1 MKLKTILKSVGAIVL
16 AAGILPGTAVA
27 KPEFKLTF
35 STYWPTTYG
44 YLYNP
49 IVNFANKVKER
60 SNGRVEIEIFHSSQL
75 FGGKEEFGAL
85 ERGDIDLASPLDT
98 YNTGLFPELGISSM
112 PFLWPSPSSIQ
123 KTLDAGLFDLGI
135 NQAMAKRNVKVLNV
149 AAGGPYQFYGK
160 GFKVRKPSDLKGKKI
175 AVSGTAASKAMEL
188 IGAAPTSMSSSDLY
202 IALQRGTIDATAR
215 PLLTGIGRKLYEV
228 LDNVTLV
235 NMSYFTTFLAINT
248 NSWNKLPADLQKII
262 QEAANER
269 SADQLKILN
278 QYLADAKPLF
288 EKNGV
293 DYYVAPE
300 SELVAFKKVVSPVY
314 DWWKTQVPDAQKYI
328 DFAQKNQ

>member
-1 MKLKTILKSVGAIVL
+1 
-16 AAGILPGTAVA
+16 
-27 KPEFKLTF
+27 
-35 STYWPTTYG
+35 
-44 YLYNP
+44 
-49 IVNFANKVKER
+49 
-60 SNGRVEIEIFHSSQL
+60 
-75 FGGKEEFGAL
+75 
-85 ERGDIDLASPLDT
+85 
-98 YNTGLFPELGISSM
+98 
-112 PFLWPSPSSIQ
+112 LWPSPTSIQ

-135 NQAMAKRNVKVLNV
+135 SQAMAKRNVKVLNV

-160 GFKVRKPSDLKGKKI
+160 GFKVRQPSDLKGKKI

-235 NMSYFTTFLAINT
+235 NMSYFTTLLSINMNT
-248 NSWNKLPADLQKII
+248 WNKLPPDLQKII

-269 SADQLKILN
+269 SVEQLKILN
-278 QYLADAKPLF
+278 QYLIDAKPLF

-314 DWWKTQVPDAQKYI
+314 DWWKTQVPDAENYI
-328 DFAQKNQ
+328 DFALKNQ

>member
-1 MKLKTILKSVGAIVL
+1 MKFKTILKSVGAIVL
-16 AAGILPGTAVA
+16 AAGILPGTAFA

-44 YLYNP
+44 YLYDP

-112 PFLWPSPSSIQ
+112 PFLWPSPNSIQ

-160 GFKVRKPSDLKGKKI
+160 EFKVRQPSDLKGKKI

-248 NSWNKLPADLQKII
+248 KSWDKLPADLQKII

-269 SADQLKILN
+269 SVDQLKILN
-278 QYLADAKPLF
+278 QYLIDAKPLF

-300 SELVAFKKVVSPVY
+300 QELVAFKNVVSPVY

>member
-1 MKLKTILKSVGAIVL
+1 MQIKTILKSIGAAVI
-16 AAGILPGTAVA
+16 AAGILPGTAMA

-44 YLYNP
+44 YLYDP
-49 IVNFANKVKER
+49 IVSFAKKVEER
-60 SNGRVEIEIFHSSQL
+60 SNGRIEVELFHSAQL
-75 FGGKEEFGAL
+75 FGGKEEMSAL

-98 YNTGLFPELGISSM
+98 YNTGLVPELGISSM
-112 PFLWPSPSSIQ
+112 PFLWPSPTAVQ
-123 KTLDAGLFDLGI
+123 KSLDAGLFDLGI
-135 NQAMAKRNVKVLNV
+135 SQAMAKRNVKVLNV
-149 AAGGPYQFYGK
+149 AVGGPYQFYGK
-160 GFKVRKPSDLKGKKI
+160 GFKVTKPADLAGKKI

-215 PLLTGIGRKLYEV
+215 PLITGIGRKLYEV
-228 LDNVTLV
+228 LDNVTVV
-235 NMSYFTTFLAINT
+235 NMSYFTTFLSINMNT
-248 NSWNKLPADLQKII
+248 WNKLPPDLQKIV
-262 QEAANER
+262 QDAANER
-269 SADQLKILN
+269 SAEQLQILN
-278 QYLADAKPLF
+278 QYLIDAKSLF

-300 SELVAFKKVVSPVY
+300 SELAVFQNVVSPVY
-314 DWWKTQVPDAQKYI
+314 GWWKTQVPTAEKYI